1 MVYYYG
7 DKHNRYCFKTKEG
20 SNRMWDACGL
30 FGQLGQLRVTGK
42 LISSKLS
49 KTADGFV
56 IIKSFNTAG

>member
-1 MVYYYG
+1 
-7 DKHNRYCFKTKEG
+7 
-20 SNRMWDACGL
+20 MWDACGL